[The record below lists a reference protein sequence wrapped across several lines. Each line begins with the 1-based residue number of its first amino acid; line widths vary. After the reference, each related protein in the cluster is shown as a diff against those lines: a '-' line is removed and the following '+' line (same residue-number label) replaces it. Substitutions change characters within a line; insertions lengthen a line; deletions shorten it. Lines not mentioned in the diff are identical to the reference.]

1 MLTTI
6 LIATIIHMNIGFKLP
21 EALWRGVGSAAII
34 AGIGLGIAL
43 IVIIISLIA
52 DKISKLGK

>member
-6 LIATIIHMNIGFKLP
+6 LIATIIHMNIGFELP
-21 EALWRGVGSAAII
+21 EALWRGIGSAAII
-34 AGIGLGIAL
+34 AGIGLGITM

-52 DKISKLGK
+52 DKISELGK

>member
-6 LIATIIHMNIGFKLP
+6 LIATIIHMNIGFELP

-34 AGIGLGIAL
+34 AGVTLVGYL
-43 IVIIISLIA
+43 VIIAIA
-52 DKISKLGK
+52 GIYSAIVDRK

>member
-6 LIATIIHMNIGFKLP
+6 LIATIIHMNIGFKMP

-34 AGIGLGIAL
+34 AGVTLVGYL
-43 IVIIISLIA
+43 VIIAIA
-52 DKISKLGK
+52 SIYSAIVDRK

>member
-6 LIATIIHMNIGFKLP
+6 LIATIIHMNIGFKMP

-34 AGIGLGIAL
+34 AGVTLVGYL
-43 IVIIISLIA
+43 VIIAIA
-52 DKISKLGK
+52 GIYSAIVDRK

>member
-34 AGIGLGIAL
+34 AGVTLVGYL
-43 IVIIISLIA
+43 VIIAIA
-52 DKISKLGK
+52 GIYSAIVDRK